1 MSALAL
7 LDAASAGVYAG
18 AIVRSFSGAP
28 PLRVRGAWLY
38 CSFAAVFAADRFFFA
53 DSLTAGLLA
62 ALFGCASVVAV
73 VRGRDALANVLLL
86 PAALAMVVIAT
97 GDAYDPRTQDAL
109 RPLPATLFAL
119 PALALAPLALMLSS
133 FPSRRTGRRAS

>member
-18 AIVRSFSGAP
+18 AAVRSFSAAP

-38 CSFAAVFAADRFFFA
+38 CAFAAAFAADRFFF
-53 DSLTAGLLA
+53 SESMLAGAAATLL
-62 ALFGCASVVAV
+62 GCAVVVAI

-86 PAALAMVVIAT
+86 PAVLAMLVIAT

-119 PALALAPLALMLSS
+119 PALGVAPLALMLSS

>member
-1 MSALAL
+1 VSALAF

-18 AIVRSFSGAP
+18 AIVRSFSAAP

-38 CSFAAVFAADRFFFA
+38 CAFAVAFAADRFFFT
-53 DSLTAGLLA
+53 DSVLAGALA
-62 ALFGCASVVAV
+62 ALLGCAAVVTI

-86 PAALAMVVIAT
+86 PAALAMLVIAT

-119 PALALAPLALMLSS
+119 PALAVAPLALMLSS

>member
-18 AIVRSFSGAP
+18 AAVRSFLSAP
-28 PLRVRGAWLY
+28 PLRVRGAWIY

-53 DSLTAGLLA
+53 DSILAGALA
-62 ALFGCASVVAV
+62 ALLGCAAIVTI

-86 PAALAMVVIAT
+86 PAALAMLVIAT

-109 RPLPATLFAL
+109 RALPATLFAL
-119 PALALAPLALMLSS
+119 PALAVAPLALMLSS
-133 FPSRRTGRRAS
+133 FPSRRTGPRAS